1 MLSKFQNSSTWYII
15 SEMSSVF
22 QRKANADNEKT
33 MPLSSKASNA
43 DCETNEEDPNSTA
56 FHFPV
61 PQIKDT
67 SKHSQINSE
76 SVNEKHVQIKIDGV
90 ADQVIADQQTPSTNN
105 EGKKVSIFIY
115 FFAILFIPGI
125 AGALFLDNLGKARI
139 CQSHEA
145 CYRCEDDLR
154 LQVPV
159 YAWRCLN
166 GLALSLS
173 LAGLYSLFLAEIRWI
188 FTQMLYLFSA
198 LCLTVAFVWVGIG
211 ACPKYETIGVSM
223 QLDAVIAALQL
234 FGLVLQQFFLMICE
248 KY

>member
-1 MLSKFQNSSTWYII
+1 
-15 SEMSSVF
+15 MSSAF
-22 QRKANADNEKT
+22 QRKANANTEKT

-43 DCETNEEDPNSTA
+43 DCATIDGDQNSTA

-61 PQIKDT
+61 PQTKDT
-67 SKHSQINSE
+67 SKHTQINSE
-76 SVNEKHVQIKIDGV
+76 SVNEEPQTKQLKIKIDGV
-90 ADQVIADQQTPSTNN
+90 TDQVIADQETPSTNN
-105 EGKKVSIFIY
+105 EGKNVSIFVY

-125 AGALFLDNLGKARI
+125 AGALFLNNLGEARI

-145 CYRCEDDLR
+145 CYRCSDDLR
-154 LQVPV
+154 LQLPV

-188 FTQMLYLFSA
+188 FTQMIYLVSA

-211 ACPKYETIGVSM
+211 SCPKYETIGVSM